1 MKRLFFAWF
10 CIMLI
15 TVVFLSSCL
24 KVADPN
30 PQHILRIGLVSGIG
44 GFSDAGF
51 NQNILSGFKL
61 AAIDFP
67 MYCQA
72 RESMSAEDITSNIN
86 YFIANSFEMI
96 ITVGFDASQATI
108 TAAGSHQGTSFVI
121 IDYTMASPPSNL
133 LCASFD
139 VDQSSFPC
147 GFLAAWWALKQNQ
160 TDARVGF
167 VAGPEIPNI
176 RQFSVSYTHGVSYFN
191 SLYKKNVQVMG
202 YFANSFNDSL
212 QGVRLADSL
221 LKNNAH
227 TIFAFAGKTGNG
239 ALYKI
244 KQAGKWAIGVDADQ
258 YYSIPEVSGI
268 LLTSCMK
275 GLSSFTYD
283 ILRNYYYNKFAG
295 GTVIYGTLSNGGVGM
310 APFHNYDLQIPDS
323 VRQAISTIETG
334 IKNGTISTGWP
345 E

>member
-1 MKRLFFAWF
+1 MYISQFVFT
-10 CIMLI
+10 
-15 TVVFLSSCL
+15 TV
-24 KVADPN
+24 KPA
-30 PQHILRIGLVSGIG
+30 
-44 GFSDAGF
+44 
-51 NQNILSGFKL
+51 
-61 AAIDFP
+61 
-67 MYCQA
+67 
-72 RESMSAEDITSNIN
+72 
-86 YFIANSFEMI
+86 
-96 ITVGFDASQATI
+96 
-108 TAAGSHQGTSFVI
+108 
-121 IDYTMASPPSNL
+121 
-133 LCASFD
+133 FD